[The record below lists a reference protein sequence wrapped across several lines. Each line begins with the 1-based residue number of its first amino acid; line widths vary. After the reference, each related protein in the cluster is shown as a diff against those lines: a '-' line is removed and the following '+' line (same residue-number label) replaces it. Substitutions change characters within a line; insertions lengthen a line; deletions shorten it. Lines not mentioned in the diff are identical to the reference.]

1 MIFGWMSRD
10 FYLKEHDPK
19 RWVVETSSSSYSS
32 SSPST
37 SKGLEGRGLTDAS

>member
-19 RWVVETSSSSYSS
+19 RWVVETSFIFFFVGIE
-32 SSPST
+32 T
-37 SKGLEGRGLTDAS
+37 SASRAN